1 MSEATLVKPPA
12 GRAGGAG
19 ARVAAVLLALLSG
32 VLAAMAGAR
41 AAEPFAP
48 DPDLAA
54 VAAAAYPGAPYAVE
68 ADPFRHDEPA
78 WLRFMMARDDPVPT
92 WWLAP
97 REQPATADI
106 GRYRAAARD
115 RFAAAGWR
123 VEDGDPDGMAFRAV
137 RGDVRADFHADI
149 MDPDGPHTFVDV
161 RKLQAWW
168 VTAAAVLCGLAGAAA
183 AWLLVGWVARRTAG
197 RSPRARALVR
207 EATVVGLVLAAPL
220 FAQTALAVLTGAT
233 MNHHGLPFG
242 DLVIAWARWLAVPA
256 LVLGVAVVAVAATST
271 PLRAPSSDRGT

>member
-161 RKLQAWW
+161 RKMQAWW